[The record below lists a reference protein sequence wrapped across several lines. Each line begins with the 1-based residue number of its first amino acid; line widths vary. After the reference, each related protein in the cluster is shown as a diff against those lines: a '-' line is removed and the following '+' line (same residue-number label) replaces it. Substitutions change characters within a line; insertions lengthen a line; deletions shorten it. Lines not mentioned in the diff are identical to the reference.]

1 MAQTARALDVRTEF
15 AADVFA
21 GLSKSGQKE
30 LPSKYLYD
38 DIGSALFEVITL
50 LPEYGLCRAEERLFE
65 QHSTEL
71 VARLPGAVVV
81 AELGSG
87 TGKKTRRVLEALGR
101 RQTTSYY
108 PIDVSPAALLR
119 CEREFSGL
127 SSVKLAGLVSPYL
140 DGLREVARRRPA
152 GAPLLVLFMGSTIG
166 NLERPV
172 MEDFLRDVR
181 EQLAPG
187 DGFLLSTDLEKPVA
201 QLLAAYDDSIG
212 VTAAFNLNLLE
223 RINRELGGSFDVS
236 RFRHEA
242 RWNDRERRIEMHL
255 SSTCEQ
261 NVHIRRA
268 GISAEFRTGE
278 TIWTECSHRF
288 NCAEVV
294 RLGQR
299 SGFRCDTQWV
309 DSEWPFAQSL
319 FIAN

>member
-1 MAQTARALDVRTEF
+1 MYSPARILQPITEF

-38 DIGSALFEVITL
+38 DLGTTLFEVITL
-50 LPEYGLCRAEERLFE
+50 LPEYGLTRAEERLFE
-65 QHSTEL
+65 RHSSEL

-87 TGKKTRRVLEALGR
+87 TGRKTRWLLEALGR
-101 RQTTSYY
+101 RQTTSYF
-108 PIDVSPAALLR
+108 PIDLSPAALLR

-127 SSVKLAGLVSPYL
+127 ESVKLAGLASPYL
-140 DGLREVARRRPA
+140 EGLREVARRRPA

-172 MEDFLRDVR
+172 MDDFLRDIR
-181 EQLAPG
+181 ALLAPG

-212 VTAAFNLNLLE
+212 VTAAFNLNLLL
-223 RINRELGGSFDVS
+223 RINRELDGEFDLS

-242 RWNDRERRIEMHL
+242 RWKKTERRIEMHL
-255 SSTCEQ
+255 RSICPQT
-261 NVHIRRA
+261 VRIPRA
-268 GISAEFRTGE
+268 GLVVDFALDE
-278 TIWTECSHRF
+278 TIWTESSHRF
-288 NCAEVV
+288 NCREVEA
-294 RLGQR
+294 LGER
-299 SGFRCDTQWV
+299 AGFRCDAQWV
-309 DSEWPFAQSL
+309 DAEWPFAQSL
-319 FIAN
+319 LIAR

>member
-1 MAQTARALDVRTEF
+1 MITSPHILVPTEF

-21 GLSKSGQKE
+21 GLSKPRQKE
-30 LPSKYLYD
+30 LPSKYFYD
-38 DIGSALFEVITL
+38 DIGSALFEVITS

-65 QHSTEL
+65 RHSTEL

-87 TGKKTRRVLEALGR
+87 SGRKTRWVLEALGQ

-127 SSVKLAGLVSPYL
+127 PSVKLAGLVSPYL

-172 MEDFLRDVR
+172 MEDFLHDVR
-181 EQLAPG
+181 AQLTAG
-187 DGFLLSTDLEKPVA
+187 DGFLLSTDLEKPVEL
-201 QLLAAYDDSIG
+201 LLAAYTDSIG

-223 RINRELGGSFDVS
+223 RINRELDGQFDVS
-236 RFRHEA
+236 SFRHQA
-242 RWNDRERRIEMHL
+242 RWNEQERRIEMHL
-255 SSTCEQ
+255 CSKRKQAVS
-261 NVHIRRA
+261 IPLA
-268 GISAEFRTGE
+268 GFCAEFATGE
-278 TIWTECSHRF
+278 SIWTESSHRF

-294 RLGQR
+294 RLGER
-299 SGFRCDTQWV
+299 CGFRCDTQWV

-319 FIAN
+319 LIAR